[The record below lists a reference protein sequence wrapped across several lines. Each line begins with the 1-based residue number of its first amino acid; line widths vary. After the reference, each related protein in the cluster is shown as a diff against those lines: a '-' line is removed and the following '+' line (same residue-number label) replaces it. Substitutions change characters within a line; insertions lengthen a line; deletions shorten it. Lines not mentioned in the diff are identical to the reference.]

1 MQGTLQL
8 HAAVRSWLYVCT
20 YQLIQDSSSHFF
32 RSLASSTLASIYV
45 SR

>member
-1 MQGTLQL
+1 MQAGPY
-8 HAAVRSWLYVCT
+8 SCT
-20 YQLIQDSSSHFF
+20 PYQLILEIQDSSSHFF